1 MPHQRSRARDVALQL
16 LYQHELNP
24 RMARDAVVRFVHER
38 LNDPDDLEPF
48 ALALYEGVLQKRHEI
63 DRRLAQAAE
72 NWKVPRMAVV
82 DRNVLRLGGYEL
94 LHVPETPAAVVLDEA
109 IELARRYGSADS
121 PAFVNGVLDRLS
133 KSIAPAATPAG

>member
-63 DRRLAQAAE
+63 DRRLAEAAE
-72 NWKVPRMAVV
+72 NWKVARMAVV

-94 LHVPETPAAVVLDEA
+94 LHIPQTPPAVVLD
-109 IELARRYGSADS
+109 
-121 PAFVNGVLDRLS
+121 
-133 KSIAPAATPAG
+133 

>member
-24 RMARDAVVRFVHER
+24 RVARDAVVRFVQER

-109 IELARRYGSADS
+109 IELARTRRPSSTACWT
-121 PAFVNGVLDRLS
+121 A
-133 KSIAPAATPAG
+133 